1 MSRLET
7 NRLYIK
13 AATLAD
19 ASFILALLNSPG
31 WLEFIGDRNVHTLA
45 EAETYLSTRLVGVN
59 PTKGCGIYTIFT
71 KENDTPIGMSS
82 LVKRDSLEHVDIGY
96 ALLPEHEGKGYAT
109 EASEAVLDYAMN
121 TLGYNTIVGICL
133 KNHSA
138 SVRVLEKIGLIME
151 KEYMEGG
158 EEMLLL
164 STSLNSSW
172 RRDFLMTGLQ

>member
-1 MSRLET
+1 MSALET
-7 NRLYIK
+7 KRLYVK

-19 ASFILALLNSPG
+19 ASFILELLNSPG

-59 PTKGCGIYTIFT
+59 PTKGCGIYTIFL

-82 LVKRDSLEHVDIGY
+82 LVKRDYLEHVDIGY

-109 EASEAVLDYAMN
+109 EASEAVLDYAMD

-138 SVRVLEKIGLIME
+138 SVRVLEKIGLSIE

-164 STSLNSSW
+164 STSPNLFGK
-172 RRDFLMTGLQ
+172 RFFLDIDV